1 MSWTL
6 PRQNL
11 VIAASLVLLTGLV
24 SFAVRPLLP
33 VDETR
38 YISVAWE
45 MWSQGSW
52 WLPTR
57 NFEQYAHKP
66 PLFFWLIHLGWA
78 VFGVNEWWPRLLN
91 PMLAVA
97 NLGLIA
103 RLARA
108 LWPANPVV
116 EGNAPLV
123 YMASWV
129 TLSFTTTLMFDTLM
143 TTCVLLAA
151 WGLVRAD
158 RGSRGGWSLFASG
171 VALGLLTKGP
181 VILVYVLPVALAHRY
196 WTARSGQGWYRFL
209 VPCVLVASLPVLIWV
224 YAVAQAT
231 GGEHLRELL
240 VEQTVARVSG
250 DIGHGRP
257 FWWYLP
263 WLLLIATPWLFWP
276 ALWRGLRQLPE
287 RALTDR
293 SLRFVAIAAI
303 SATLIL
309 SLVGGKQVHYLLPM
323 WAIAAPGLAFLLA
336 QTVARESDV
345 RTMWV
350 PFAIPLALVWLPVSD
365 PDIHADLV
373 AIRPAL
379 TVCLLALGALL
390 YLARRLSAT
399 RMLAIASAGLMIT
412 LFVCVFAALRPR
424 YDLER
429 AAQFVSEAQIAGR
442 TVAYVGYYQAEFGFL
457 GRLNEPVASIEVAQI
472 DQWARDNPNGLLV
485 GRSKRLK
492 VTDASVVYR
501 QAYRSDELLMVDSLS
516 ITASAPAGPRID
528 ALAQP

>member
-11 VIAASLVLLTGLV
+11 AIAGCLVLLTGLV

-45 MWSQGSW
+45 MWSQGTW

-78 VFGVNEWWPRLLN
+78 AFGVNEWWPRLLN

-108 LWPANPVV
+108 LWPANPTA
-116 EGNAPLV
+116 EANAPLV

-129 TLSFTTTLMFDTLM
+129 TLTFTTTLMFDTLM
-143 TTCVLLAA
+143 TACVLLAA

-158 RGSRGGWSLFASG
+158 RGSPDGWSLLALG

-181 VILVYVLPVALAHRY
+181 VVFVYVLPVALAHRY
-196 WTARSGQGWYRFL
+196 WTARTGQGWYRFL

-231 GGEHLRELL
+231 GSGHLQELL
-240 VEQTVARVSG
+240 VDQTMARVSG

-276 ALWRGLRQLPE
+276 AFWRGLRRLPGP
-287 RALTDR
+287 ALADR
-293 SLRFVAIAAI
+293 GLRFVAIATTN
-303 SATLIL
+303 ATVIL
-309 SLVGGKQVHYLLPM
+309 SLVGGKQVHYLLPI

-336 QTVARESDV
+336 QAAVRESDV
-345 RTMWV
+345 RIMWV
-350 PFAIPLALVWLPVSD
+350 PYAIPLALVWLPVSD

-379 TVCLLALGALL
+379 TVCLLAVGALL
-390 YLARRLSAT
+390 YLARQLSVT
-399 RMLAIASAGLMIT
+399 RMLAIASTGLMMT

-424 YDLER
+424 YGLER
-429 AAQFVSEAQIAGR
+429 AAQFVSKAQIAGR

-457 GRLNEPVASIEVAQI
+457 GRLTQPVASIEVAQI

-492 VTDASVVYR
+492 VADAAVVYR
-501 QAYRSDELLMVDSLS
+501 QAYRSDELLMVDSSS
-516 ITASAPAGPRID
+516 ITVSAPAEPRID
-528 ALAQP
+528 PLVQP